1 MPYSIA
7 PKVQVEVPM
16 TLWVS
21 PGYAQSFAL
30 DTDCLRQRAAQPA
43 THDNLFHSLLGMLDV
58 RTSIYDAGLDVAA
71 QCRR

>member
-1 MPYSIA
+1 M
-7 PKVQVEVPM
+7 
-16 TLWVS
+16 S
-21 PGYAQSFAL
+21 PRSVKLCGVN